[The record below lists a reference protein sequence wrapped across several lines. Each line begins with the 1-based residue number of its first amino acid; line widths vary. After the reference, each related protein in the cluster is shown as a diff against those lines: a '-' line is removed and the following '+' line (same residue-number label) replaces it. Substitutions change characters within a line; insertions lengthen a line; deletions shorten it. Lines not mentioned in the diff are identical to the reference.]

1 MELTF
6 YRCMDKLTNALTR
19 SIRSRSD
26 IDILTS
32 SVEISNISLQIINAF
47 NDNTYVIFTQ
57 TMDEFEHELLL
68 ERVVISDHER
78 IKRNEIRKNE
88 LQKRLGYQSIL

>member
-1 MELTF
+1 
-6 YRCMDKLTNALTR
+6 
-19 SIRSRSD
+19 
-26 IDILTS
+26 
-32 SVEISNISLQIINAF
+32 
-47 NDNTYVIFTQ
+47 
-57 TMDEFEHELLL
+57 MDEFEHELLL